1 MMFPLWTAM
10 GHLVRRGLIVALA
23 AVIASTAGLGQ
34 NRARQANIG
43 YISPGIYGISN
54 DEYLGGVRKGL
65 SDRGYVEGRNLVI
78 EERYADGFTDRL
90 PSLISGL
97 LAKKVDLLMTLGSQT
112 AIVAQHLTSSV
123 PIVFLSGDPIKAGLV
138 PSLSHPSANLTGFS
152 LASTEYSVKWPELLK
167 EVAPNL
173 HRVALVWNPTNPVVA
188 EEVNQIRHIA
198 PKLGLEIQTLAL
210 LPPNIDG
217 TLAAISAAGV
227 DGLILANDAVV
238 ESFASRLIPF
248 AAERQLPAIW
258 GSGFAPMQGALMS
271 YSSDS
276 FALGQRAAHYVDR
289 ILKGTPLPTY
299 RSSKR
304 RPLPSAS
311 TSRRPKRLASPC
323 RLNCS
328 RPPTR

>member
-1 MMFPLWTAM
+1 M
-10 GHLVRRGLIVALA
+10 
-23 AVIASTAGLGQ
+23 
-34 NRARQANIG
+34 
-43 YISPGIYGISN
+43 
-54 DEYLGGVRKGL
+54 
-65 SDRGYVEGRNLVI
+65 
-78 EERYADGFTDRL
+78 
-90 PSLISGL
+90 
-97 LAKKVDLLMTLGSQT
+97 
-112 AIVAQHLTSSV
+112 
-123 PIVFLSGDPIKAGLV
+123 
-138 PSLSHPSANLTGFS
+138 
-152 LASTEYSVKWPELLK
+152 KWP
-167 EVAPNL
+167 VAPNL

-210 LPPNIDG
+210 LPPNIGG

-289 ILKGTPLPTY
+289 ILKGTSPSDLPIEQTTVFTL
-299 RSSKR
+299 RINLKTAKA
-304 RPLPSAS
+304 LGLTVPSEL
-311 TSRRPKRLASPC
+311 LA
-323 RLNCS
+323 
-328 RPPTR
+328 TADEVIE

>member
-258 GSGFAPMQGALMS
+258 GVRVR
-271 YSSDS
+271 SDAGCANVV
-276 FALGQRAAHYVDR
+276 FKRLFCPRAA
-289 ILKGTPLPTY
+289 G
-299 RSSKR
+299 
-304 RPLPSAS
+304 RPLRRSYLEGHFPFRPTDRANDGLYPPHQPEDGQSAWPH
-311 TSRRPKRLASPC
+311 RAV
-323 RLNCS
+323 
-328 RPPTR
+328 

>member
-1 MMFPLWTAM
+1 MTAV
-10 GHLVRRGLIVALA
+10 GRLVRRGLIVALA

-34 NRARQANIG
+34 NQVREANIG
-43 YISPGIYGISN
+43 YISPGIQGIIN
-54 DEYLGGVRKGL
+54 GYLGGVRKGL
-65 SDRGYVEGRNLVI
+65 SNRGYVEGRNLVI

-97 LAKKVDLLMTLGSQT
+97 LAKKMDLLMAVGSQT

-138 PSLSHPSANLTGFS
+138 PSLTHPGANLTGLS
-152 LASTEYSVKWPELLK
+152 RASTEYSVKWPELLK

-289 ILKGTPLPTY
+289 ILKGTSPSDLPIEQ
-299 RSSKR
+299 